1 MTLRS
6 ILLAAASAV
15 TLSGCLTASEPPQS
29 ELSLAESAPLVSAD
43 GSRFVEAEPVELW
56 WKLYESEAL
65 DTLVR
70 TALERNRTL
79 AEVSA
84 ELEQVRASL
93 GEARSA
99 RLPSTTTSA
108 EAGYARQPVEPSG
121 YVEGDRY
128 SVGFD
133 TRWQLDLFGRVRNAV
148 AAARQD
154 VLAAEAAYDAA
165 AILVAGET
173 ARAWADYCAS
183 DRLVSVARNNVE
195 IAGRSLDLTERL
207 YDAGRGLRLD
217 VVQAQSRLETARADL
232 PSFRA
237 SRDSAVFRLATLT
250 GRTPVE
256 MQAEIPQCDGV
267 PRLEGPIAVGDAAGL
282 LARRPDVRQAEH
294 ALEGAAARVGV
305 ATAELYPSVSLG
317 GSIAST
323 ALDAGNLGN
332 DDTLTISA
340 GPLIS
345 WSFPNIAATR
355 ARIRQAEAGAD
366 AALARFDQSVL
377 NALQETET
385 ALTRYAAE
393 RERRNSLEVAR
404 DAAAEAARLSRI
416 RYEAGAES
424 FLTVLDSERTFADA
438 QTALARSDATAAS
451 AEVDVFIALGGAWPR
466 TRDADS
472 ER

>member
-1 MTLRS
+1 MILRS

-15 TLSGCLTASEPPQS
+15 TLSGCLTAPEPPQS
-29 ELSLAESAPLVSAD
+29 ELSLAERAPLVSAD

-56 WKLYESEAL
+56 WQLYESEAL

-250 GRTPVE
+250 GRTPAQ
-256 MQAEIPQCDGV
+256 MQAEIPECEGV
-267 PRLEGPIAVGDAAGL
+267 PRLEGPIAVGDAASL

-294 ALEGAAARVGV
+294 ALEGAAARVGG
-305 ATAELYPSVSLG
+305 ALLGTAPEDVPC
-317 GSIAST
+317 
-323 ALDAGNLGN
+323 
-332 DDTLTISA
+332 
-340 GPLIS
+340 PQR
-345 WSFPNIAATR
+345 P
-355 ARIRQAEAGAD
+355 AR
-366 AALARFDQSVL
+366 
-377 NALQETET
+377 
-385 ALTRYAAE
+385 
-393 RERRNSLEVAR
+393 
-404 DAAAEAARLSRI
+404 
-416 RYEAGAES
+416 
-424 FLTVLDSERTFADA
+424 
-438 QTALARSDATAAS
+438 
-451 AEVDVFIALGGAWPR
+451 P
-466 TRDADS
+466 
-472 ER
+472 